1 MKDLHPVK
9 KYTPPKLEV
18 YGDIRT
24 ITQNVAT
31 AGNYDGTMT
40 PPRRTQS

>member
-1 MKDLHPVK
+1 MNESSPK
-9 KYTPPKLEV
+9 KYSSPKLEV
-18 YGDIRT
+18 FGDIRT

-31 AGNYDGTMT
+31 TGNYDGMMT